1 MPKSETLTRTHRRS
15 APALRRT
22 GRSLAEYST
31 ALPLR
36 TTAYYACA
44 AKYFAER
51 ASLGERTHVVCL
63 MKDGRLIGIDEK
75 QIRKLWQSSG
85 RSRVP
90 RNVWD
95 RLPAY
100 YDLDGKVKPSD
111 DVKIPI
117 PPGQTTNVG
126 DWISSAIRVGEIASI
141 GHTSGPATPLV
152 LKQSVEKKED
162 Q

>member
-1 MPKSETLTRTHRRS
+1 MFFH
-15 APALRRT
+15 
-22 GRSLAEYST
+22 EYST

-36 TTAYYACA
+36 TTAYYVCA

-51 ASLGERTHVVCL
+51 ASLGERTYVVCL

-75 QIRKLWQSSG
+75 QIRKLWQRSG

-100 YDLDGKVKPSD
+100 YDLEGGVKPSD
-111 DVKIPI
+111 DVKIVM
-117 PPGQTTNVG
+117 PPGRITVVG
-126 DWISSAIRVGEIASI
+126 DWISSAIRVGEIASQ
-141 GHTSGPATPLV
+141 GFTSGPATPIV
-152 LKQSVEKKED
+152 LAEASKQTTEKPTRPTPKRDRKGQPPSQE
-162 Q
+162 